1 MGKKKAECGLS
12 REGLGRG
19 LLSFWKITGM
29 VCAVMASACTGSFL
43 LAAKAAPAVLSSPD
57 ATVYEQAD
65 EGSNAVGNLVEGS
78 SFEYIGDVTAEDGS
92 IWRQITTASGAAGYI
107 KGDREIEVGEEPSP
121 ENQESQQAPV
131 GEDGL
136 TAEAEAGSE
145 EGGAGEE
152 ASPEEGGAGAEAGS
166 EEGAAEEDENRREEG
181 EPQADGDG
189 LETPEDNDSD
199 DLIMADSSSRQNN
212 RIKTYSLDTSGRIK
226 ENLSALSD
234 GDTVKTQ
241 SRQAAGRIDLTLLL
255 STAVALLGAI
265 TVSFFGRKM
274 KRLRPGTGDSE
285 APKESRNKTDRKN
298 EKKTGNRKRRTG
310 GRKQPGKGS
319 QKRKRP

>member
-1 MGKKKAECGLS
+1 MKAVKKMGKKKAECRPGRAGL
-12 REGLGRG
+12 ERG
-19 LLSFWKITGM
+19 LPVFWKITGM
-29 VCAVMASACTGSFL
+29 VCAVMASACSGGFL
-43 LAAKAAPAVLSSPD
+43 LAAKAAPAVLVSPD

-92 IWRQITTASGAAGYI
+92 TWRQITTASGAAGYI
-107 KGDREIEVGEEPSP
+107 KGDREIEVGEEGASP
-121 ENQESQQAPV
+121 EGRQAPV

-152 ASPEEGGAGAEAGS
+152 ASS

-199 DLIMADSSSRQNN
+199 DLIMADSGSRQNN

-234 GDTVKTQ
+234 GDTVKAQ

-255 STAVALLGAI
+255 STAVVLLGAI

-274 KRLRPGTGDSE
+274 KRLRPGTGDLE
-285 APKESRNKTDRKN
+285 ATKEGRNKTDRKN

>member
-1 MGKKKAECGLS
+1 MGKKKAECRLS

-19 LLSFWKITGM
+19 LLLFWKITGM

-92 IWRQITTASGAAGYI
+92 TWRQITTASGAAGYI
-107 KGDREIEVGEEPSP
+107 KGDREIEVGEEGASP
-121 ENQESQQAPV
+121 ESRQAPV

-152 ASPEEGGAGAEAGS
+152 ASPEESGAGAEAGS
-166 EEGAAEEDENRREEG
+166 EEGAAEEDENGREEG

-234 GDTVKTQ
+234 GGTVKAR

-255 STAVALLGAI
+255 STAVVLLGAI

-285 APKESRNKTDRKN
+285 ATKESRNKTDRKN
-298 EKKTGNRKRRTG
+298 EKKTGNRKRRAG

>member
-1 MGKKKAECGLS
+1 MGKKKAECRPG
-12 REGLGRG
+12 REEPGRG
-19 LLSFWKITGM
+19 LSVFRKITGM
-29 VCAVMASACTGSFL
+29 VCAIMAFACTGSFL

-92 IWRQITTASGAAGYI
+92 TWRQITTASGTTGYI

-121 ENQESQQAPV
+121 EKRESQQAPG

-136 TAEAEAGSE
+136 PAEEEAGPAEAQAGSE
-145 EGGAGEE
+145 EGG
-152 ASPEEGGAGAEAGS
+152 SGAEAGS

-199 DLIMADSSSRQNN
+199 DLIMADSNSRQND

-226 ENLSALSD
+226 EKLSALSD
-234 GDTVKTQ
+234 GDTVKAQ

-255 STAVALLGAI
+255 STAVVLLGAI
-265 TVSFFGRKM
+265 TVYFFGRKM
-274 KRLRPGTGDSE
+274 KRLRSGTGEPE

-298 EKKTGNRKRRTG
+298 EKKTGNKKRRAG

-319 QKRKRP
+319 QRRKKL

>member
-1 MGKKKAECGLS
+1 MGKKKAECRLS

-19 LLSFWKITGM
+19 LLLFWKITGM

-92 IWRQITTASGAAGYI
+92 TWRQITTASGAAGYI
-107 KGDREIEVGEEPSP
+107 KGDREIEVGEEGASP
-121 ENQESQQAPV
+121 ESRQAPV
-131 GEDGL
+131 GEDSL
-136 TAEAEAGSE
+136 TAEAEAGS
-145 EGGAGEE
+145 
-152 ASPEEGGAGAEAGS
+152 EEGGAGAEAGS

-234 GDTVKTQ
+234 GGTVKAQ

-255 STAVALLGAI
+255 STAVVLLGAI
-265 TVSFFGRKM
+265 TVFFFGRKM

-285 APKESRNKTDRKN
+285 ATKESRNKTDRKN

>member
-29 VCAVMASACTGSFL
+29 ACAVMASACTGSFL

-92 IWRQITTASGAAGYI
+92 TWRQITTASGAAGYI
-107 KGDREIEVGEEPSP
+107 KGDREIEVGEEGASP
-121 ENQESQQAPV
+121 EGRQAPV
-131 GEDGL
+131 GEDSL
-136 TAEAEAGSE
+136 TAEAEAGS
-145 EGGAGEE
+145 
-152 ASPEEGGAGAEAGS
+152 EEGGAGAEAGS

-234 GDTVKTQ
+234 GGTVKAQ

-255 STAVALLGAI
+255 STAVVLLGAI
-265 TVSFFGRKM
+265 TVFFFGRKM

-285 APKESRNKTDRKN
+285 ATKESRNKTDRKN
-298 EKKTGNRKRRTG
+298 EKKTGNRKRRAG